1 MRDIRKYIQLSIL
14 GLLFTPIL
22 VNAADLASQLSRFF
36 SDNFKGSSNT
46 VNVVVKTPEAQWP
59 VCDNPQIS
67 LPGNAR
73 MWGNLSVSVRCNQ
86 DRRFVQVEVQVT
98 GHYVAAAAPISR
110 GTELA
115 SGDIRMVRGRIDQL
129 PPHALFTQE
138 DVQGA
143 IALRDIAPGQAITQ
157 VMIRK
162 PWVIRAG
169 QNVQIL
175 AQGDG
180 FSVRSEGKAMNNA
193 ASGQQ
198 ARARTASG
206 QVVSGI
212 ANGDGIILISQ

>member
-1 MRDIRKYIQLSIL
+1 MPDIRKYIQLSVL
-14 GLLFTPIL
+14 CMLFAPVL

-36 SDNFKGSSNT
+36 ANNFKGSSNT

-59 VCDNPQIS
+59 GCDNPLIS

-73 MWGNLSVSVRCNQ
+73 MWGNLSVSVSCNQ
-86 DRRFVQVEVQVT
+86 DRRFIQVEVQVT
-98 GHYVAAAAPISR
+98 GSYVVAAAPLSR
-110 GTELA
+110 GSELA
-115 SGDIRMVRGRIDQL
+115 AGDIRTVRGRIDQL
-129 PPHALFTQE
+129 PPRALFTLE
-138 DVQGA
+138 EAQGA

-193 ASGQQ
+193 ASGQP

-212 ANGDGIILISQ
+212 ASGDGIILISQ